1 MAVNPWPERV
11 TWPDLP
17 IAQRRKVMI
26 HLGRLIRRCLADP
39 QQTGSREAADEP
51 TDRCNPG
58 QGPPRSP

>member
-11 TWPDLP
+11 TWSELP
-17 IAQRRKVMI
+17 MAQRRKVMI

-39 QQTGSREAADEP
+39 QQTGLREAAHEP
-51 TDRCNPG
+51 TDCRTPR